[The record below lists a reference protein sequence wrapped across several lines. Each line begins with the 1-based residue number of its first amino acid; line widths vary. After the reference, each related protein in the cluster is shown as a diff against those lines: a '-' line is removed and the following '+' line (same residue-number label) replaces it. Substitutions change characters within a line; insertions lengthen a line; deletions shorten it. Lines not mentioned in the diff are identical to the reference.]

1 MSKKR
6 LDYLDMA
13 KGVGIFLVVLGH
25 IEYLEESAMRW
36 IYSFHMPLFFVI
48 GGILSY
54 VKRDSGLSFQEGVK
68 KKASG
73 ILVPY
78 ASFSL
83 LLLTMR
89 VFEYFFQPERVTG
102 RELLTQFID
111 AVTGYGLHI
120 LWFLPVYFLSGIL
133 FFFLCRRFEDKPYGG
148 YGAGIAVFGFALLAL
163 GVIHSLGFELS
174 AMQEQSFLLR
184 IGCNVLITVLR
195 ALAIL
200 PFFLIGW
207 LYAGTIRHGSLRKGR
222 LFASGALLLFLG
234 SFGALKT
241 DILDLHYLYISPV
254 HYVTAAMS
262 CIGLLNL
269 LRALP
274 VSRTLSYLGR
284 NSLIIMCTHGTFYV
298 LYYVSL
304 GMFFVRKL
312 IPMTEAV
319 LYGGIAVMVCVAEIP
334 VIYIFNRYFNHLLGR
349 KS

>member
-1 MSKKR
+1 M
-6 LDYLDMA
+6 
-13 KGVGIFLVVLGH
+13 
-25 IEYLEESAMRW
+25 
-36 IYSFHMPLFFVI
+36 
-48 GGILSY
+48 
-54 VKRDSGLSFQEGVK
+54 
-68 KKASG
+68 
-73 ILVPY
+73 
-78 ASFSL
+78 
-83 LLLTMR
+83 
-89 VFEYFFQPERVTG
+89 
-102 RELLTQFID
+102 
-111 AVTGYGLHI
+111 
-120 LWFLPVYFLSGIL
+120 
-133 FFFLCRRFEDKPYGG
+133 
-148 YGAGIAVFGFALLAL
+148 
-163 GVIHSLGFELS
+163 
-174 AMQEQSFLLR
+174 
-184 IGCNVLITVLR
+184 LITVLR

-207 LYAGTIRHGSLRKGR
+207 LYAGTIRHGSLRKER

-241 DILDLHYLYISPV
+241 DILYLHYLYISPV
-254 HYVTAAMS
+254 HYVTAALS